1 MILVEPAFFG
11 CVYMLPFAWRPDFEN
26 KLRHFVHCMNAICI
40 CIYEIFLA
48 TADFEDIIP
57 KRWSLIY
64 DAVFTQGINPIIK
77 VNRFQAVAQNL

>member
-1 MILVEPAFFG
+1 
-11 CVYMLPFAWRPDFEN
+11 
-26 KLRHFVHCMNAICI
+26 MNAIFI
-40 CIYEIFLA
+40 CFYEIFLA

-64 DAVFTQGINPIIK
+64 DAVYTQGINPMIK